1 MLLIDGVKYE
11 LWTPPTEDE
20 FEREVKKH
28 TQDIFGEQSMYL
40 DMRQKLRSE
49 VGTGSIPDGF
59 VIVFGDLPHWHI
71 VEVEL
76 SWHAVREHIVSQVGR
91 FISAV
96 ENPSTKNNIVNAIY
110 DEITKDD
117 FFKLRL
123 RKAIGLVDI
132 HKFLADLVSKPPILT
147 IIIEKATPELREA
160 LRILRYPQEIKVV
173 EFQTFTREGVGL
185 AVHAHLFEPLYKP
198 SKEPK
203 EIRVVDVDKEIE
215 IKVTPAAIKYGLI
228 PLPTEHRHL
237 FPGFNA
243 PFTLITDIGEIT
255 THVIGAPAGTPDGDP
270 DAGGRIQWN
279 LKPWYQKHAELKPG
293 DKLTIEIIEPKQK
306 YRLEIAKQEKEG
318 GWRPIRLTPL

>member
-1 MLLIDGVKYE
+1 MILIDGVKYE

-59 VIVFGDLPHWHI
+59 VIVFRDLPHWHI

-91 FISAV
+91 FISAI

-132 HKFLADLVSKPPILT
+132 HKFLADLISKPPILT

-160 LRILRYPQEIKVV
+160 LRILRYPQEIKII

-185 AVHAHLFEPLYKP
+185 AVHAHLFEPLYRP
-198 SKEPK
+198 IISTELAPPER
-203 EIRVVDVDKEIE
+203 EIPVESMKFKVWRSYMEYEYIGIWKKHREFFPQYGATIE
-215 IKVTPAAIKYGLI
+215 
-228 PLPTEHRHL
+228 
-237 FPGFNA
+237 
-243 PFTLITDIGEIT
+243 LITDDGDIFRAKVGKS
-255 THVIGAPAGTPDGDP
+255 PAGSTELWDLRDWYSKNPDLKEGDLILITPVEP
-270 DAGGRIQWN
+270 MKKYRIQTRRRQ
-279 LKPWYQKHAELKPG
+279 P
-293 DKLTIEIIEPKQK
+293 
-306 YRLEIAKQEKEG
+306 
-318 GWRPIRLTPL
+318 

>member
-11 LWTPPTEDE
+11 VWTPPSEDE
-20 FEREVKKH
+20 FEQGVKKH

-91 FISAV
+91 FISAI

-132 HKFLADLVSKPPILT
+132 HKFLADLISKPPILT
-147 IIIEKATPELREA
+147 IIIEKATLELREA

-173 EFQTFTREGVGL
+173 EFQTFVREGVGL
-185 AVHAHLFEPLYKP
+185 AVHGHLFKPLYQAP
-198 SKEPK
+198 PK
-203 EIRVVDVDKEIE
+203 EITIIEGTKKATTTPPKVEKRVT
-215 IKVTPAAIKYGLI
+215 IKDLIDADIIKPNQVIYGRRRDRRYEARIL
-228 PLPTEHRHL
+228 
-237 FPGFNA
+237 
-243 PFTLITDIGEIT
+243 D
-255 THVIGAPAGTPDGDP
+255 D
-270 DAGGRIQWN
+270 GRIKLLHNGSEYSSLSAAGKSILGHEIDGWVWWRTTQENGKECN
-279 LKPWYQKHAELKPG
+279 LAELRREYNS
-293 DKLTIEIIEPKQK
+293 KLSP
-306 YRLEIAKQEKEG
+306 
-318 GWRPIRLTPL
+318 

>member
-173 EFQTFTREGVGL
+173 EFQTFVREGVGF

-198 SKEPK
+198 VISIKPEFVPPQLP
-203 EIRVVDVDKEIE
+203 ENNLEVTLQPSYIE
-215 IKVTPAAIKYGLI
+215 SYCIYIPAAKK
-228 PLPTEHRHL
+228 HL
-237 FPGFNA
+237 FPDSKTMIELN
-243 PFTLITDIGEIT
+243 TDIGLIET
-255 THVIGAPAGTPDGDP
+255 GFNVDPTWGA
-270 DAGGRIQWN
+270 W
-279 LKPWYQKHAELKPG
+279 LQKGLSNWFKAHEELKPG
-293 DKLTIEIIEPKQK
+293 DKIIIKVIEPMKR
-306 YRLEIAKQEKEG
+306 YRLEIAK
-318 GWRPIRLTPL
+318 